1 MWNRLLL
8 HFRSFIENVH
18 VNDIEKV
25 RMNWKIKI
33 RRREQ
38 RKQTN
43 FISKVEVKRFKIKII
58 I

>member
-1 MWNRLLL
+1 
-8 HFRSFIENVH
+8 
-18 VNDIEKV
+18 
-25 RMNWKIKI
+25 MNWKIKI

-43 FISKVEVKRFKIKII
+43 FVSKVEVKRFKIKII

>member
-1 MWNRLLL
+1 MCNRLFL
-8 HFRSFIENVH
+8 HFRSFIENVR

-33 RRREQ
+33 RRQEQ

-43 FISKVEVKRFKIKII
+43 FASKVEAKRFKIKII